1 LKAVNNTSKIKDLD
15 IADDLCKWSKPKNSK
30 SRSRSVSTEDVPQV
44 KLSNRFSVLGN
55 CHQSTGF
62 LRHMENKV
70 KPQTDMAKFRKGRFD
85 YLKVVMG
92 EQLDPCSWSTWSLII
107 KSQVLLSPVHF
118 LLMSMRFLESLV
130 MTLPSEIILL

>member
-1 LKAVNNTSKIKDLD
+1 
-15 IADDLCKWSKPKNSK
+15 
-30 SRSRSVSTEDVPQV
+30 
-44 KLSNRFSVLGN
+44 
-55 CHQSTGF
+55 
-62 LRHMENKV
+62 MENKV